1 LTTFATDLRAA
12 LERSPFRA
20 RMAAAARD
28 PHASAD
34 VAAHREALA
43 RA

>member
-1 LTTFATDLRAA
+1 VTDLRAA

-28 PHASAD
+28 PRVSAD
-34 VAAHREALA
+34 VATHREALA

>member
-1 LTTFATDLRAA
+1 VTDLRAA
-12 LERSPFRA
+12 LQRRPFRA

-34 VAAHREALA
+34 VADHREALT